1 MNALEKYQDFLDSS
15 NYDHS
20 NSNQINTDYQK
31 VIAELAEQKE
41 TDQIQLAKLEREV
54 FSLQKSF
61 RIDQKTGII
70 SGISWM
76 LSGERT
82 LDNGVIEP
90 FYWPDVSKFTYED
103 FKYIGDRYKVVKNV
117 YVKTEFGI
125 LLFFNSPIS
134 EHKHNDFKKDLAD
147 LLYDLSKAY
156 LDKYKSDEKK
166 SLDSFWFLNA
176 LQGSIYISI
185 KNKYPDLT
193 KKNIELLLTEF
204 HNVDPSKNGFQNQLL
219 ELLQI
224 IIDYFKEIKDSID
237 LKSIFQKCLD
247 FAKETEKNLLW
258 SCMSIAEMCLR
269 LQEKTRYTSD
279 FNWLK
284 YKAEIYEKLALDAE
298 KTGNINAIPSF
309 IDNALC
315 IYQIIKDEENTKR
328 LEKAYIDKRNNVVF
342 TKFKQEIPKENV
354 EKINKHI
361 AKTIETSNSDGIIEV
376 LSSTPMFAN
385 LEEIKKSVIEGK
397 KSAVL
402 LSMISLSIIDKYGNK
417 IGRYDPEVGEY
428 DSNFWQTYSFHFQL
442 GNAILYEF
450 FIQALKSGK
459 LTYESFEKYLSQ
471 TWLFDPIIR
480 EYNNNEYSVFPRDI
494 ILPPIKLAFNEF
506 SKLAQDNSYHPN
518 IIPIIDSLSIKIE
531 SLLRYFCQKI
541 GILTFKRTKV
551 TDIIMEKNLDDLLSN
566 LQHRQ
571 EGENINIT
579 NFIEEDR
586 ILIKYFLSEKAGQ
599 NLRNEVA
606 HGLMEIYDYSPKQ
619 VPVLLSIILKISK
632 YTFINK
638 DNDSK

>member
-1 MNALEKYQDFLDSS
+1 MNTLEKYQEFLDSS

-31 VIAELAEQKE
+31 VIAELVEQKE
-41 TDQIQLAKLEREV
+41 TDLIKQANLEREV

-61 RIDQKTGII
+61 RIDQKTGTVN
-70 SGISWM
+70 GISWM

-82 LDNGVIEP
+82 LENGIIEP
-90 FYWPDVSKFTYED
+90 FYWPDVSKFTDED
-103 FKYIGDRYKVVKNV
+103 FKYLGDRYKAVKNL
-117 YVKTEFGI
+117 YVKTEFGV
-125 LLFFNSPIS
+125 LLFFNSPFS
-134 EHKHNDFKKDLAD
+134 EHKHNDFKKELAD
-147 LLYDLSKAY
+147 SLFDLSKKY
-156 LDKYKSDEKK
+156 LDKCKSDEKK
-166 SLDSFWFLNA
+166 SLDPYWFLNA

-185 KNKYPDLT
+185 KNKYHDIRN
-193 KKNIELLLTEF
+193 KNIELLLSEF
-204 HNVDPSKNGFQNQLL
+204 YNADPSKKGSQHQLL

-237 LKSIFQKCLD
+237 LKRIFQKCHD
-247 FAKETEKNLLW
+247 FAKETEKELLW

-269 LQEKTRYTSD
+269 LQEKTRFKSD

-309 IDNALC
+309 IDNALS
-315 IYQIIKDEENTKR
+315 IYQTIKDEENTKR
-328 LEKAYIDKRNNVVF
+328 LEKAYIDKRDEVVF
-342 TKFKQEIPKENV
+342 TQFKQEVPKENV
-354 EKINKHI
+354 EKINKQI
-361 AKTIETSNSDGIIEV
+361 EKTIETNDSDGIIEL
-376 LSSTPMFAN
+376 LSITPMFAN
-385 LEEIKKSVIEGK
+385 LEKVKKSVIEGK

-402 LSMISLSIIDKYGNK
+402 LSMIPLAIIDKYGNK
-417 IGRYDPEVGEY
+417 IGQYDPEVGEY

-442 GNAILYEF
+442 GNAILYDF

-459 LTYESFEKYLSQ
+459 LTYESFEKNLSQ

-480 EYNNNEYSVFPRDI
+480 KYNNKEYSIFPKDI
-494 ILPPIKLAFNEF
+494 ILPAINLAFIEF
-506 SKLAQDNSYHPN
+506 SKFAKDNTYYPN
-518 IIPIIDSLSIKIE
+518 IIPIVDSLSIKIE

-541 GILTFKRTKV
+541 GIPTFKRTKV

-566 LQHRQ
+566 LQHRP
-571 EGENINIT
+571 ECDNINVT
-579 NFIEEDR
+579 NFLEEDR

-619 VPVLLSIILKISK
+619 VPILLSIILKISK
-632 YTFINK
+632 YIFIPK

>member
-1 MNALEKYQDFLDSS
+1 MNALEKYQEFLDNS

-31 VIAELAEQKE
+31 VIAELVEQKE
-41 TDQIQLAKLEREV
+41 TDLIKLANLEREV
-54 FSLQKSF
+54 FGLQKSF

-76 LSGERT
+76 FSGEKT
-82 LDNGVIEP
+82 LENGLIEP
-90 FYWPDVSKFTYED
+90 FYWPDVSKFTDDD
-103 FKYIGDRYKVVKNV
+103 FKYIGDRYKVIKNL

-125 LLFFNSPIS
+125 LLLFNSPFS
-134 EHKHNDFKKDLAD
+134 EHKHNDFKKNLAD
-147 LLYDLSKAY
+147 LLFDLSKTY
-156 LDKYKSDEKK
+156 LDKYKADGKK
-166 SLDSFWFLNA
+166 SLDSYWFLNA

-185 KNKYPDLT
+185 KNKYPDVT
-193 KKNIELLLTEF
+193 KKNIELLLAEF
-204 HNVDPSKNGFQNQLL
+204 HKTDPSKKGSQNQLL

-224 IIDYFKEIKDSID
+224 IVDYFKEIKDLID
-237 LKSIFQKCLD
+237 LKSIFQKCRD
-247 FAKETEKNLLW
+247 FAIETEKELLW

-269 LQEKTRYTSD
+269 LQEKTKYSSD

-309 IDNALC
+309 IDNALS

-328 LEKAYIDKRNNVVF
+328 LEKAYIEKRDEVVF
-342 TKFKQEIPKENV
+342 TQFKQEVPKENV

-361 AKTIETSNSDGIIEV
+361 TKTIETSDSDGIIEV
-376 LSSTPMFAN
+376 LSTTPMFAN
-385 LEEIKKSVIEGK
+385 LEKVRKSVTESK

-417 IGRYDPEVGEY
+417 IGQYDPEVGEY

-442 GNAILYEF
+442 GNSILYEF

-459 LTYESFEKYLSQ
+459 LTYESFEKNLSQ
-471 TWLFDPIIR
+471 SWLYEPIIR
-480 EYNNNEYSVFPRDI
+480 KYNNKEYSVFPRDT
-494 ILPPIKLAFNEF
+494 ILPPIRLAFDEF
-506 SKLAQDNSYHPN
+506 SKYIQDNSYNPN
-518 IIPIIDSLSIKIE
+518 IIPIVDSLSIKIE

-541 GILTFKRTKV
+541 GIPTFKRTKV

-566 LQHRQ
+566 LQHRP

-606 HGLMEIYDYSPKQ
+606 HGLMEIYDYSPTQ
-619 VPVLLSIILKISK
+619 VAVLLSIILKISK
-632 YTFINK
+632 YIFIPK